1 MKGSARCESW
11 QELLVCRVILGVA
24 VRPPFFFFFF
34 PSFSATNTDD
44 RPGQLGTKAS
54 VAPIFA
60 PEAAMEKSRGR
71 ILMLWQ
77 MFDAL

>member
-1 MKGSARCESW
+1 MKGSARCKSW
-11 QELLVCRVILGVA
+11 QELLVCRVILGIA
-24 VRPPFFFFFF
+24 VWPALFFTFLC
-34 PSFSATNTDD
+34 AANTDD
-44 RPGQLGTKAS
+44 RPEQFGTKAS

-60 PEAAMEKSRGR
+60 AEAAMEMSRGR